1 MAGKKLSKA
10 EVELRTMQCY
20 KLRYETIP
28 SITVAGWLKWCKENY
43 GNKSEQQ
50 YTAYW
55 MKAGEL
61 YKQAWKQR
69 LEDSVGTATEE
80 MTKLLKDEDPR
91 VRQRAVEQVMR
102 YSGNEGTEK
111 IEIIGNIELKWG
123 TNE

>member
-1 MAGKKLSKA
+1 
-10 EVELRTMQCY
+10 
-20 KLRYETIP
+20 
-28 SITVAGWLKWCKENY
+28 
-43 GNKSEQQ
+43 
-50 YTAYW
+50 

-123 TNE
+123 TNDSL